1 MSSISTS
8 NVTSGFIDLATFDE
22 IEKYLYGGHDATAY
36 FVRETRKAT
45 WFTQVPVV
53 LSRAAGSPGFGQEW
67 SVAISRAGDYMLQ
80 TWLRLSTPAVKL
92 NATNQITAD
101 GTTYRA
107 AYGRLRWTR
116 NFMHNIIRE
125 CSITFNDLIAARFDS
140 YHLDFWAAFTVP
152 ESKRNGYNNMIG
164 NVDELIQPHIPGD
177 EIAPT
182 TLNLPLPFFY
192 SRDSGVAL
200 PTAALPY
207 NEMRIN
213 FYFRDWEELLI
224 LQAESL
230 PMGPGNG
237 GTVTGNAPN
246 VKTGETRVARVL
258 ASDLS
263 GGAPVLGSTQ
273 VWANYAIVSNDERK
287 RMACAPRDI
296 LIEQVQTAP
305 KQTFVPTTNDSQSFD
320 IRFSH
325 AIKVLFF
332 AVKNITHKAEHS
344 IYHTASPRITLPA
357 TTAITYTNTD
367 PAGTV
372 NFSPAEITTDPIRET
387 SLIYENTN
395 RLAAMG
401 SDYFSL
407 VNPWYHAPAIPTD
420 TGYHSYSYSLDFI
433 SLDPMGSTNYGKLTN
448 VSIVPV
454 ASKYAVTVN
463 GPQGDTAAV
472 AKGTDFKQTFEF
484 IVTAINNNIIRVSGG
499 ALGFPVL

>member
-53 LSRAAGSPGFGQEW
+53 LSRAAGSPAFGQEW

-80 TWLRLSTPAVKL
+80 TWLRMNTPRVEIK
-92 NATNQITAD
+92 NPDT
-101 GTTYRA
+101 GTPSI
-107 AYGRLRWTR
+107 RWTR
-116 NFMHNIIRE
+116 NLMHNIIRE
-125 CSITFNDLIAARFDS
+125 CSITFNDLIAARFDN

-152 ESKRNGYNNMIG
+152 EGKRNGYNNMIG
-164 NVDELIQPHIPGD
+164 NLDDLIQPRQVIPSM
-177 EIAPT
+177 

-213 FYFRDWEELLI
+213 FYFRDWTHLLI
-224 LQAESL
+224 YESITTDD
-230 PMGPGNG
+230 GNG
-237 GTVTGNAPN
+237 IPLDRRKTITSDKLKDGT
-246 VKTGETRVARVL
+246 
-258 ASDLS
+258 
-263 GGAPVLGSTQ
+263 PVLGNTQ

-305 KQTFVPTTNDSQSFD
+305 RQSFTPATNSQQSFD

-332 AVKNITHKAEHS
+332 AVRNTTSTAEHS
-344 IYHTASPRITLPA
+344 HYITSSP
-357 TTAITYTNTD
+357 
-367 PAGTV
+367 
-372 NFSPAEITTDPIRET
+372 ITTISEGITGFVGLTSWTPLGGADPIVQT

-395 RLAAMG
+395 RLAQMG

-407 VNPWYHAPAIPTD
+407 VNPWYHAPVIPTE

-448 VSIVPV
+448 VSIVPE
-454 ASKYAVTVN
+454 ASSQAK
-463 GPQGDTAAV
+463 AAAEDV
-472 AKGTDFKQTFEF
+472 SNKQTYEF

>member
-1 MSSISTS
+1 MSSITTS

-53 LSRAAGSPGFGQEW
+53 LSRAAGSPAFGQEW
-67 SVAISRAGDYMLQ
+67 SVAISRAGDYMLH
-80 TWLRLSTPAVKL
+80 TWLRVTFPEVGIKP
-92 NATNQITAD
+92 
-101 GTTYRA
+101 
-107 AYGRLRWTR
+107 AYGQANPNARIRWTS
-116 NFMHNIIRE
+116 NLMHNLIRE
-125 CSITFNDLIAARFDS
+125 CCITFNDLIAARFDN

-152 ESKRNGYNNMIG
+152 ASKRTGYLNMIG
-164 NVDELIQPHIPGD
+164 HFADLN
-177 EIAPT
+177 APT
-182 TLNLPLPFFY
+182 SFLAGTLPQKTLNLPLPFFY

-213 FYFRDWEELLI
+213 FHFRDWAHLLI
-224 LQAESL
+224 LE
-230 PMGPGNG
+230 
-237 GTVTGNAPN
+237 TG
-246 VKTGETRVARVL
+246 
-258 ASDLS
+258 ASDDTFQGEQRLQIS
-263 GGAPVLGSTQ
+263 PETHLTQAPILGNTQ

-296 LIEQVQTAP
+296 LVEQVQTAP
-305 KQTFVPTTNDSQSFD
+305 RQSFTPASNPQQSFD

-332 AVKNITHKAEHS
+332 AVRNSTWGAEWSNYTTNSPYVKAVGS
-344 IYHTASPRITLPA
+344 RSSLDYTPKGTA
-357 TTAITYTNTD
+357 
-367 PAGTV
+367 
-372 NFSPAEITTDPIRET
+372 DPIAQT

-395 RLAAMG
+395 RLGAMG

-407 VNPWYHAPAIPTD
+407 VNPWFHAPTIPEI
-420 TGYHSYSYSLDFI
+420 TGYHMYSYSLDFM

-448 VSIVPV
+448 VSIVPECSLNATYSARGTV
-454 ASKYAVTVN
+454 GAGSGASV
-463 GPQGDTAAV
+463 P
-472 AKGTDFKQTFEF
+472 QTFEF